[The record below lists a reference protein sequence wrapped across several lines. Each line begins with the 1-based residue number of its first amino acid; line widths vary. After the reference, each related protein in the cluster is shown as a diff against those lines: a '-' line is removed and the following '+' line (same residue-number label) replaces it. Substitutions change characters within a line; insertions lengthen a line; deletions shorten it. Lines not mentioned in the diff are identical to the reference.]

1 MTTAGHPLERLVD
14 LLDGRLDPAEAAAVR
29 THLEGCT
36 DCRRE
41 VAWLAAGRAA
51 AVSVRSAEPA
61 PADLMARVTAALDDV
76 DRSAAS
82 PSRPPRMVRR
92 LLWGGL
98 AAAAALVL
106 VVAAPWRS
114 PAADPVIEAQAAYV
128 AIRGGT
134 AGLTFR
140 TGDAVAL
147 ERFFAEAGSGQRVR
161 VIDLAMMG
169 WSLEGGAL
177 RRLGT
182 QPSALY
188 AYRSAAGERLVCQMY
203 PGRLADL
210 PAADGTRTENGFEFR
225 VYSRGGVTLVF
236 WQEGDL
242 VCVLAAD
249 LPADEVVALAVAKA
263 MAPP

>member
-1 MTTAGHPLERLVD
+1 MTSSGHPLERLVD
-14 LLDGRLDPAEAAAVR
+14 LLDGRLGPADADEVR
-29 THLEGCT
+29 RHLESCA

-51 AVSVRSAEPA
+51 AVAVRNADPA
-61 PADLMARVTAALDDV
+61 PADLMAGVTAALDDV
-76 DRSAAS
+76 DRAAEPARS
-82 PSRPPRMVRR
+82 PTTRR
-92 LLWGGL
+92 VLWAGL
-98 AAAAALVL
+98 AAAAAVVL
-106 VVAAPWRS
+106 VVAAPWR
-114 PAADPVIEAQAAYV
+114 PTAADPVDEARAAYV
-128 AIRGGT
+128 AIRGGA
-134 AGLTFR
+134 AGLALR

-147 ERFFAEAGSGQRVR
+147 ERFFNEAGSGPRVR
-161 VIDLAMMG
+161 VIDLGMMG

-188 AYRSAAGERLVCQMY
+188 SYRSAAGARLVCQMY
-203 PGRLADL
+203 PGRLVDL

-249 LPADEVVALAVAKA
+249 LPAAEVVALAVAKA
-263 MAPP
+263 MAPS